1 MARKKK
7 AKEVVEEVVDAKVEE
22 TKVEETPVEE
32 PKKDTGF
39 QEDGTFKV
47 NLTESNEEEVKEEVK
62 EEVVEEV
69 KAEET
74 TTEEQPVIEEITDEE
89 PQVETTTETKE
100 VVEEQVQEIKDNS
113 PEVELPDNIQK
124 VVDFMKE
131 TGGTL
136 EDYVRLN
143 ADYSKTDDG
152 TLLNEYYRQT
162 KPHLSQDERNFLMED
177 SFSYDEEIDEA
188 KDVKRKQLAYK
199 EEVAKARNHLE
210 QMKGKYY
217 EEVKMGS
224 RLTPEAQKAMD
235 FFNRYNEEQGEAQ
248 KLTSKQQANYEK
260 KTNEVF
266 NNEFKGFEFK
276 VGEKRYRYN
285 VNDVGTNKEAQS
297 DLIQV
302 FSKYVGNDNLLND
315 AKGYHKALFAAR
327 NADAIANHFYQQ
339 GKADAIKEVNMDSK
353 NINMD
358 PRKSSTVESDGVKYR
373 VIGGDDS
380 SNLKFKLKNY

>member
-7 AKEVVEEVVDAKVEE
+7 AKEVVEEVVD
-22 TKVEETPVEE
+22 TKVEQTKVEQTPIEE

-47 NLTESNEEEVKEEVK
+47 NLTENNEEEVKEEVK

-69 KAEET
+69 KTEET
-74 TTEEQPVIEEITDEE
+74 NKEEQPVIEEITDEE
-89 PQVETTTETKE
+89 PQVETTPETKQ
-100 VVEEQVQEIKDNS
+100 VVEEQVQEIKNNS

-162 KPHLSQDERNFLMED
+162 KPHLSQDERNFLMDD
-177 SFSYDEEIDEA
+177 SFSYDEEVDEV

-210 QMKGKYY
+210 QMKGEYY

-224 RLTPEAQKAMD
+224 RLTPEAKKAMD
-235 FFNRYNEEQGEAQ
+235 FFNRYNKEQDEMQ
-248 KLTSKQQANYEK
+248 KLTSQQQANYEK

-266 NNEFKGFEFK
+266 NNKFKGFEFK
-276 VGEKRYRYN
+276 VGDKKYRYN
-285 VNDVGTNKEAQS
+285 VNDVNANKEAQS
-297 DLIQV
+297 DLIQA
-302 FSKYVGNDNLLND
+302 FSKYVSNDNLLDD
-315 AKGYHKALFAAR
+315 AIGYHKALFAAR
-327 NADAIANHFYQQ
+327 NADGIANHFYQQ
-339 GKADAIKEVNMDSK
+339 GKADAVKEVNMDSK

-358 PRKSSTVESDGVKYR
+358 PRKSSTVESDGMKYK
-373 VIGGDDS
+373 VVSGDDS